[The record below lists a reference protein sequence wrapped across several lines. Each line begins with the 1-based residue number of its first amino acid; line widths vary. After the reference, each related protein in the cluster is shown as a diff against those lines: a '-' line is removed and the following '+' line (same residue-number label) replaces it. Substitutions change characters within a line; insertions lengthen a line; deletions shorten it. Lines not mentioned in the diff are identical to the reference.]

1 MNYYEAI
8 NLSLI
13 SLERHV
19 AETAE
24 SMQATSEAMEAL
36 IRKQDQVIEVVAEF
50 SDKLDR
56 LEGLMQNFVRE
67 TQLLRSSSQQL
78 QSEVRAKIKVAGG

>member
-1 MNYYEAI
+1 MNHYEAI

-13 SLERHV
+13 DIEKNL
-19 AETAE
+19 AETSEA
-24 SMQATSEAMEAL
+24 MQATSEAMEAL
-36 IRKQDQVIEVVAEF
+36 SRKQDQVLDVVAEF

-78 QSEVRAKIKVAGG
+78 QSDVRAKIKVAGG